1 MQKRI
6 KGALILFSTLLIGVL
21 IGTLLSGWFVR
32 DRLRPIP
39 HPRHFVRS
47 TERLIAPQDEEQRQA
62 VRAVLRRYAAALRTL
77 DTKHREALKEQL
89 DATRAELAPL
99 LSEEQLR
106 RLDRRLRR
114 FGELMGPWRERQ
126 RQRHN
131 KVKPRG
137 NE

>member
-1 MQKRI
+1 MRGRT

-21 IGTLLSGWFVR
+21 IGILLSGWFVR

-39 HPRHFVRS
+39 HSRHFVRS

-62 VRAVLRRYAAALRTL
+62 VRTVLRRHAAALREL
-77 DTKHREALKEQL
+77 NAKHREALKEQL
-89 DATRAELAPL
+89 DSSRAELAPL

-106 RLDRRLRR
+106 RLDRRQRR
-114 FGELMGPWRERQ
+114 FGELMGPWRERP
-126 RQRHN
+126 HH
-131 KVKPRG
+131 KKKKSHG

>member
-1 MQKRI
+1 MRGRT

-39 HPRHFVRS
+39 QPRHFVRS

-62 VRAVLRRYAAALRTL
+62 VRAVLRRHAAALREL
-77 DTKHREALKEQL
+77 NAKHREALKEQL

-106 RLDRRLRR
+106 RLDRRQRR
-114 FGELMGPWRERQ
+114 FGELMGPWRERPH
-126 RQRHN
+126 R
-131 KVKPRG
+131 KKMKPHG

>member
-1 MQKRI
+1 MRGKT

-21 IGTLLSGWFVR
+21 IGALLSGWFVR

-62 VRAVLRRYAAALRTL
+62 VRAVLRRHTAALREL
-77 DTKHREALKEQL
+77 NAKHREALKEQL

-106 RLDRRLRR
+106 RLDRRQRR
-114 FGELMGPWRERQ
+114 FGELMGPWRERPH
-126 RQRHN
+126 R
-131 KVKPRG
+131 KK
-137 NE
+137 

>member
-1 MQKRI
+1 MRGRT

-62 VRAVLRRYAAALRTL
+62 VRAVLRQHAAALREL
-77 DTKHREALKEQL
+77 NAKHRESLKEQL

-106 RLDRRLRR
+106 RLDRRQRR

-126 RQRHN
+126 HH
-131 KVKPRG
+131 KKMKSHG